1 MIDYPEQNK
10 LCLSEVDSDPHQD
23 LKSNLTGFLILFVNH
38 TITNFNISV
47 SFLQNQVNSG
57 KLDRDMKDIYMF
69 EACIGDFQL
78 GIDDLRET
86 FAYVT
91 NRKKYNY

>member
-1 MIDYPEQNK
+1 MHIWSTKSNNFAHGTCNKMIDYPEQNK
-10 LCLSEVDSDPHQD
+10 LCLSEVDSDSHQD

-57 KLDRDMKDIYMF
+57 KLDRDIKDI
-69 EACIGDFQL
+69 C
-78 GIDDLRET
+78 LRLVLEI
-86 FAYVT
+86 F
-91 NRKKYNY
+91 N